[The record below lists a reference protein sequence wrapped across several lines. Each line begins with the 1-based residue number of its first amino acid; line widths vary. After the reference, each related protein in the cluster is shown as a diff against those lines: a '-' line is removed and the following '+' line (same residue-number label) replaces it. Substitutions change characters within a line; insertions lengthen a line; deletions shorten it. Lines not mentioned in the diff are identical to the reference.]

1 MWILLQHCENIV
13 NDELNGALYRAKM
26 KFIEEEWRSEDNIVI
41 KIHENFK
48 DRFNI
53 FCLKYFNLNF
63 KPRKGLLPRLSS

>member
-26 KFIEEEWRSEDNIVI
+26 KFIEEEWRSVDNIVI

-48 DRFNI
+48 D
-53 FCLKYFNLNF
+53 
-63 KPRKGLLPRLSS
+63 